1 MCCQVYHAWKAKNKK
16 RPENGVGGGSEGGGS
31 RPGSGSGATGAF
43 DGETMRA
50 PSSVMAEAART
61 AALGAR

>member
-1 MCCQVYHAWKAKNKK
+1 MYHAWKAKNKK
-16 RPENGVGGGSEGGGS
+16 RPENGVGGGSEVGS